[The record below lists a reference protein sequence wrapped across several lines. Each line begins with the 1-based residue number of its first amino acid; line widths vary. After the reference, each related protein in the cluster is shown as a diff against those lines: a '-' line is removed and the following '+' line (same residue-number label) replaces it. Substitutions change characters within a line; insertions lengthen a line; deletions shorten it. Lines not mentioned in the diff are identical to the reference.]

1 MSTLLSIGNAD
12 FADVVVESKKDIFG
26 KSEHFFSAA
35 VAAMKEGRRK
45 KTEKKNIWMMNKNV
59 NRKIAEKSF
68 FLITLTNTAES
79 DFFIVCFWICFQ

>member
-59 NRKIAEKSF
+59 NRWKKL
-68 FLITLTNTAES
+68 FLITLTVES
-79 DFFIVCFWICFQ
+79 KFSSSFCSEICYQ